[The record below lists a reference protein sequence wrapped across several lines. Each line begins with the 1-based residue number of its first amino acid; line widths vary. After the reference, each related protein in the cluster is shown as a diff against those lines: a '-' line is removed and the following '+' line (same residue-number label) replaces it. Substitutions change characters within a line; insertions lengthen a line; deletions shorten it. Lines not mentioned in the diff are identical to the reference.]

1 MVTTSNFFDKTNPKN
16 FSAKAKQLNSKNIKS
31 AWIQNLQYLLD
42 ERKQFCRVN
51 QFFDKLLRNSN
62 IELGSKLQRIS
73 KKQ

>member
-31 AWIQNLQYLLD
+31 VWIQNLQYLLD

-51 QFFDKLLRNSN
+51 
-62 IELGSKLQRIS
+62 
-73 KKQ
+73 